1 MNSFTNISPYE
12 LAGNPM
18 KMIGKDWMLVSAAKN
33 TDGDSFGKD
42 YNTMT
47 ASWGG
52 VGVLWNKPVAFV
64 FVRPERHTYLFTE
77 DSPYMT
83 LSFFGGE
90 MRDALT
96 FCGRNSG
103 RDTDKAAECSLTPVF
118 EQGENGRSVYFQE
131 AKCVLKLRRI
141 YADSIEPSAFVDQ
154 APLEFYRTDGFH
166 KMYVCEI
173 TDVLVKD

>member
-1 MNSFTNISPYE
+1 MNSFKEILPYE
-12 LAGNPM
+12 LTSNPFT
-18 KMIGKDWMLVSAAKN
+18 MIGKDWMLVSAADS
-33 TDGDSFGKD
+33 TDKALFGKN

-64 FVRPERHTYLFTE
+64 FIRPERNTYLFTE
-77 DSPYMT
+77 DSEHMT

-103 RDTDKAAECSLTPVF
+103 RDVDKAEKCGLTPVF
-118 EQGENGRSVYFQE
+118 EAEAHGRSVYFEE
-131 AKCVLKLRRI
+131 ASCVLKVRRL
-141 YADSIEPSAFVDQ
+141 YGDSIKTDKFYDE
-154 APLEFYRTDGFH
+154 APLDFYRTDGLH

-173 TDVLVKD
+173 EKVLVK